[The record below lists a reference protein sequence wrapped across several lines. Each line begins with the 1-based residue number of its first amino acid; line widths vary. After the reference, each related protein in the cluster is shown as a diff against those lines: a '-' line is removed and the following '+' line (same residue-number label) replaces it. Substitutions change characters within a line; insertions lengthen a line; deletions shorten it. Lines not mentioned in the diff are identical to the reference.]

1 MPNYV
6 NAIVMLTLTLGVF
19 LVLAK
24 LLQAM
29 RSGRLAV
36 PWRGIAVT
44 RVPLPAARIVV
55 EQSCMIDGKRRLLMV
70 RCDEQRIVLL
80 TGGPAD
86 IVVSVLPASAV
97 VA

>member
-1 MPNYV
+1 MPNYL

-29 RSGRLAV
+29 RSGRIAIPWQGIRAPRAPLA
-36 PWRGIAVT
+36 
-44 RVPLPAARIVV
+44 AARIVI
-55 EQSCMIDGKRRLLMV
+55 EQTCMLDGKRRLLLV

-86 IVVSVLPASAV
+86 IVVSVLPATVSA
-97 VA
+97 A